1 VASKTDFTEDE
12 WKAMQKG
19 ATGAGMLV
27 AVSDRDF
34 TDTFKEAGA
43 LAKHL
48 SEARQKSDTQLIRE
62 LAEAKGTGFGLTAS
76 PQEVESETIEALN
89 TATATLEAKA
99 PADAGAYRQ
108 FVLDVAESVAEAAS
122 GVEAGETAAIDK
134 IKAALGPST
143 TA

>member
-1 VASKTDFTEDE
+1 MSSRADFTEEE

-48 SEARQKSDTQLIRE
+48 GEARQKSDSQLIRE

-76 PQEVESETIEALN
+76 PQEVESETIVALS

-99 PADAGAYRQ
+99 PADADAYRQ
-108 FVLDVAESVAEAAS
+108 FVLDVAESVADAAS
-122 GVEAGETAAIDK
+122 GVEVGETAALDK
-134 IKAALGPST
+134 IKAALGASSL
-143 TA
+143 

>member
-1 VASKTDFTEDE
+1 MASKADFTEDE
-12 WKAMQKG
+12 WKTLQKG

-43 LAKHL
+43 LARHL
-48 SEARQKSDTQLIRE
+48 KEAREKNENELVRE
-62 LAEAKGTGFGLTAS
+62 LAEARGTGFGLTAS
-76 PQEVESETIEALN
+76 PQEVETETIAALN
-89 TATATLEAKA
+89 TATATLQAKA
-99 PADAGAYRQ
+99 PADADAYRQ

-122 GVEAGETAAIDK
+122 GVETGETGALDK
-134 IKAALGPST
+134 IKAALDSP